1 MAEFMRCAV
10 IAIVWLIPIAAIGQS
25 SEEKRRAA
33 YRARM
38 EKIFAIE
45 ERIKETRPQ
54 RRDSP
59 LRQENI
65 RDDEVRQIQAAAS
78 PVVPKAIINISGV
91 VTGCPCEEGP
101 SCTDQVWILANQS
114 ERTTGLQ
121 LSRVGGQWKIG
132 AVQRWWLEY
141 EKLEARR
148 RTFHSISAYYA
159 AEDALKETFPA
170 CLSPSKPSIDTGGT
184 TSR

>member
-1 MAEFMRCAV
+1 
-10 IAIVWLIPIAAIGQS
+10 
-25 SEEKRRAA
+25 
-33 YRARM
+33 M

-45 ERIKETRPQ
+45 ERIDETRPQ

-65 RDDEVRQIQAAAS
+65 RDDEVRQIQATAS
-78 PVVPKAIINISGV
+78 LVVPKAIINISAV

-101 SCTDQVWILANQS
+101 SCSDQVWILAHQS

-121 LSRVGGQWKIG
+121 LSNISGQWTIG

-141 EKLEARR
+141 EKLKARR
-148 RTFHSISAYYA
+148 RTFHPISAYFA
-159 AEDALKETFPA
+159 AEDALKEKFPA
-170 CLSPSKPSIDTGGT
+170 CISPSEVSIETDGVA
-184 TSR
+184 SP